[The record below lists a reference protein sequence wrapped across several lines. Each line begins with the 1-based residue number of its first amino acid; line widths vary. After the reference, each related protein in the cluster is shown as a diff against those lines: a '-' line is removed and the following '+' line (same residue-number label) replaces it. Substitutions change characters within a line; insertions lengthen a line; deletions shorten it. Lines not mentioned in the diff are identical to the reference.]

1 MGTAMW
7 LDGSVAPGA
16 ARCGPGRPAAQLS
29 MAGTAV
35 VIATLSMIVLTALAS
50 WTEIVGIAALV
61 GVIVTAYGLQVWRRA
76 PQPDYGQV

>member
-1 MGTAMW
+1 VARWQAWRLARHGVVLAGPPLNFRW
-7 LDGSVAPGA
+7 L
-16 ARCGPGRPAAQLS
+16 
-29 MAGTAV
+29 GTAV